1 MTDLSG
7 TATSARSGFC
17 PQMRAM
23 VRITLIAMTAV
34 MDLSQMTPHKQF
46 AFGAPKMIQY
56 TNRSYK
62 WRPLLRTGK
71 R

>member
-1 MTDLSG
+1 MIGLSG
-7 TATSARSGFC
+7 TVISARSGLS

-23 VRITLIAMTAV
+23 VRITLIATTV
-34 MDLSQMTPHKQF
+34 VTGLSQTTPHKQF
-46 AFGAPKMIQY
+46 AFGASKMIQY